1 MVGDQVARKIK
12 ELGGD
17 KFFFL
22 ISSYDLDYNM
32 MSDLIEGKYITQV
45 LMKPISLQI
54 LKEKIGQIM
63 EATMP

>member
-1 MVGDQVARKIK
+1 
-12 ELGGD
+12 
-17 KFFFL
+17 
-22 ISSYDLDYNM
+22 M

-63 EATMP
+63 EASMP

>member
-17 KFFFL
+17 NIVP
-22 ISSYDLDYNM
+22 ISAYDLDYNM

-54 LKEKIGQIM
+54 LKVIGQIM

>member
-17 KFFFL
+17 NIVL